1 MPIIK
6 PFKGVRAAPHMASH
20 VISRTYQ
27 DYSDAEL
34 EALLRYNPFSFLHI
48 LNPGYK
54 FSHSLKGEE
63 RFNLVRN
70 RYLEFKEESYLIQD
84 EKPVFYIYE
93 RSDAVHSYTGIIA
106 GTATADYQNGL
117 IKKHEDTLEPREQL
131 FKEYLKTVGF
141 NAEPVLLTYPDD
153 EVVTVIIESQKK
165 MTPVY
170 NFVTT
175 DRSRHKLWVI
185 KNGKNILAL
194 QKQFAAMSHVYIAD
208 GHHRSASSSL
218 LASEMGSSHDSYNYF
233 MSYVIAQSQL
243 RIYEFNRLVKDLN
256 GLSKEAFLMQ
266 LDMKFRIQNRGLEMY
281 KPSKKHHFSM
291 YLDGEFYSL
300 YLRKDIFNIKTAL
313 DDLDTQMLYDLVLQ
327 PILGIEDLRNDAR
340 IAYSYGQTDLLRIKD
355 RVDKGEFEVGFGLFP
370 ATVEQLK
377 SIADESMVMPPKST
391 YIRPKLPSGLTI
403 YEFES

>member
-27 DYSDAEL
+27 DYSDTEL
-34 EALLRYNPFSFLHI
+34 EAILKYNPFSFLHI

-54 FSHSLKGEE
+54 FSNSLKGEE

-70 RYLEFKEESYLIQD
+70 RYLEFKEEQYLVQD
-84 EKPVFYIYE
+84 ESPVFYIYE

-106 GTATADYQNGL
+106 GTSTVDYDSGK
-117 IKKHEDTLEPREQL
+117 IKKHEDTLEQREKL
-131 FKEYLKTVGF
+131 FKDYLKTVGF

-153 EVVTVIIESQKK
+153 QIIDEVIDQEKK
-165 MTPVY
+165 HRPVY
-170 NFVTT
+170 DFVTT
-175 DRSRHKLWVI
+175 DRSCHKLWVI
-185 KNGKNILAL
+185 KDIHHIEVL
-194 QKQFAAMSHVYIAD
+194 QQQFKAMPHVYIAD

-218 LASEMGSSHDSYNYF
+218 LASEMGEKHDSYNHF
-233 MSYVIAQSQL
+233 MSYLIAQSQL

-300 YLRKDIFNIKTAL
+300 YLRKDTYNIETPL
-313 DDLDTQMLYDLVLQ
+313 DDLDTQMLFDLVLN
-327 PILGIEDLRNDAR
+327 PILGIEDLRNDSR

-355 RVDKGEFEVGFGLFP
+355 RVDKNEFAVGFGLFP
-370 ATVEQLK
+370 ATVEQMK
-377 SIADESMVMPPKST
+377 SIADESLIMPPKST